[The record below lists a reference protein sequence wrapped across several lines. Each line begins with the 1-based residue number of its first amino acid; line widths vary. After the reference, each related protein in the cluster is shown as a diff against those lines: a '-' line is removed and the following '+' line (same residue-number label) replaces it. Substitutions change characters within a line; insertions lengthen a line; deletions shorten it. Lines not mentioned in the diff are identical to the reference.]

1 MTGATSN
8 SPISR
13 LRKVHE
19 GTAYTAYS
27 IRDIYRAENS
37 LLTLMAPERIDGI
50 VHALLW
56 DAEGGFMPKWP
67 NPSYT
72 NIMIATHADSLV
84 AEAVAK
90 GLGHRLEAGLR
101 GSRQGRHPPARR
113 RHHPALV
120 RPRAGLPYEARV
132 GLSRSKA
139 LGYIR
144 ADQVSGSASST
155 LEEAYDDYAVAQMAK
170 VVGD

>member
-27 IRDIYRAENS
+27 IWDIYRAENS
-37 LLTLMAPERIDGI
+37 LLTLMAPERIDGM
-50 VHALLW
+50 VRFLLQ
-56 DAEGGFMPKWP
+56 DYAEGAFMPKWP

-84 AEAVAK
+84 AEAGAKGFKDFNLQQAYAAVAK
-90 GLGHRLEAGLR
+90 DATV
-101 GSRQGRHPPARR
+101 PPDGIVTLTGVRR
-113 RHHPALV
+113 
-120 RPRAGLPYEARV
+120 
-132 GLSRSKA
+132 
-139 LGYIR
+139 
-144 ADQVSGSASST
+144 
-155 LEEAYDDYAVAQMAK
+155 
-170 VVGD
+170 